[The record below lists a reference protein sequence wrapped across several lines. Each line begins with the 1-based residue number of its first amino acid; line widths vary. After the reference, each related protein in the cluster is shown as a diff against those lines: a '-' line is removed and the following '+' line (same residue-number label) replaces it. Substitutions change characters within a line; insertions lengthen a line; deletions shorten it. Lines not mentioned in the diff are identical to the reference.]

1 MNAVIYARYSS
12 DNQREESIEGQ
23 LRECMAF
30 AESKGLTIIDTYI
43 DRALSAKTD
52 NRPEFQRMIKESIK
66 RKFEVIVV
74 WKLDRFSRNRYDSAH
89 YKAQLKKNNV
99 RVVSATESISD
110 DASGILLESML
121 EGFAEYYSADL
132 SEKVIRG
139 LTENALKCKYN
150 GGGMTLGYQ
159 IDSDQ
164 YFQIDPVVAPI
175 IQDVYQRYVDGAT
188 IKNLVD
194 YLKGLGIKNYRGGDL
209 SIDAVKLL
217 LKNRKYIGEYSY
229 RDIVTPNGIPAIV
242 SEELFNKAQARMA
255 KNKKAPARQKAK
267 QDMYILTTKLFC
279 GKCGAYMVGES
290 GTSRNG
296 TFHQYYKCANVKNHK
311 GCDKKTV
318 RKAWIEELVIKYAM
332 EKLMDD
338 DYIDQITEMA
348 FEAQSKE
355 NTVIPQ
361 IKKQLSDTKRAI
373 NNMINAIEQGIITS
387 STRERLQE
395 LEQTKEN
402 LEINLA
408 REEIKK
414 PALERDQIKFWLLKF
429 RTLDMSK
436 EDDRQII
443 IDNFVNS
450 IYLYD
455 DRIIFIFNYK
465 TESQIVNLED
475 INCSDMSESTA
486 PRKKRLPRQSLFA
499 WCICLV
505 QDWKVTLFHEMFPFA
520 TCCDFGQGKL
530 ILFEGCAPSYSPRC
544 CRLVSFCIFFGHYI
558 QKIRSRFIYF
568 GFFTYHFFTFHYV
581 VLDFLEVISNSEE

>member
-30 AESKGLTIIDTYI
+30 AESKGLTIIESYI

-52 NRPEFQRMIKESIK
+52 NRPEFQRMLKESIK
-66 RKFEVIVV
+66 RKFEVVIV

-99 RVVSATESISD
+99 KVVSATESISD

-150 GGGMTLGYQ
+150 GGGMILGYK
-159 IDSDQ
+159 INSEQ

-175 IQDVYQRYVDGAT
+175 IQDVFKRYVDGAT

-194 YLKGLGIKNYRGGDL
+194 YLKELGVKNYRGGYL

-229 RDIVTPNGIPAIV
+229 RDIVTPNGIPSIV
-242 SEELFNKAQARMA
+242 SEELFNKAQQRMA

-267 QDMYILTTKLFC
+267 ADMYILTTKLLC

-296 TFHQYYKCANVKNHK
+296 NFHQYYKCVNVKNHK

-318 RKAWIEELVIKYAM
+318 LKGWIENIVIRYAM

-338 DYIDQITEMA
+338 DYINQIADMA
-348 FEAQSKE
+348 FEAQGKE
-355 NTVIPQ
+355 STVIPQ
-361 IKKQLSDTKRAI
+361 IKKQLAETEKSI
-373 NNMINAIEQGIITS
+373 NNMIKAIEQGIITD
-387 STRERLQE
+387 STKDRLQE

-402 LEINLA
+402 LQINLA

-414 PALERDQIKFWLLKF
+414 PVLEKDQIKFWLLKF
-429 RTLDMSK
+429 RQLDMTK
-436 EDDRQII
+436 EDDRQIL

-455 DRIIFIFNYK
+455 DRMIFIFNYK
-465 TESQIVNLED
+465 SEAQIVNLED
-475 INCSDMSESTA
+475 IDCSDISEPTA
-486 PRKKRLPRQSLFA
+486 SKK
-499 WCICLV
+499 
-505 QDWKVTLFHEMFPFA
+505 T
-520 TCCDFGQGKL
+520 
-530 ILFEGCAPSYSPRC
+530 
-544 CRLVSFCIFFGHYI
+544 
-558 QKIRSRFIYF
+558 
-568 GFFTYHFFTFHYV
+568 
-581 VLDFLEVISNSEE
+581 

>member
-30 AESKGLTIIDTYI
+30 AESKGLTVIESYI

-66 RKFEVIVV
+66 RKFEVVIV

-150 GGGMTLGYQ
+150 GGGMTLGYTV
-159 IDSDQ
+159 DSEQ

-175 IQDVYQRYVDGAT
+175 IQDVFKRYVDGAT
-188 IKNLVD
+188 IKSLVD
-194 YLKGLGIKNYRGGDL
+194 YLKELGVKNYRGGDL
-209 SIDAVKLL
+209 SIDAVKLM
-217 LKNRKYIGEYSY
+217 LKNRKYIGEYAY

-242 SEELFNKAQARMA
+242 SEELFNKAQERMA
-255 KNKKAPARQKAK
+255 KNKKAPARHKAK
-267 QDMYILTTKLFC
+267 QDMYLLTTKLLC

-296 TFHQYYKCANVKNHK
+296 TFHQYYKCAHVKNHK

-318 RKAWIEELVIKYAM
+318 RKDWIEKVVIRYAM
-332 EKLMDD
+332 AKVMDD
-338 DYIDQITEMA
+338 DYINEIADKA
-348 FEAQSKE
+348 FEAHGKE
-355 NTVIPQ
+355 STVIPQ
-361 IKKQLSDTKRAI
+361 IKKQLAETERAI
-373 NNMINAIEQGIITS
+373 NNMIKAIEQGIITS
-387 STRERLQE
+387 STKDRLQE

-402 LEINLA
+402 LQINLA

-414 PALERDQIKFWLLKF
+414 PALEKDQIIFWLLKF
-429 RTLDMSK
+429 RKLDMSK
-436 EDDRQII
+436 ENDREIL
-443 IDNFVNS
+443 IDNFINC
-450 IYLYD
+450 IFLFD
-455 DRIIFIFNYK
+455 DRLIFVFNHQADYE
-465 TESQIVNLED
+465 TVDLQGLE
-475 INCSDMSESTA
+475 CSDISEPTA
-486 PRKKRLPRQSLFA
+486 P
-499 WCICLV
+499 
-505 QDWKVTLFHEMFPFA
+505 
-520 TCCDFGQGKL
+520 
-530 ILFEGCAPSYSPRC
+530 
-544 CRLVSFCIFFGHYI
+544 
-558 QKIRSRFIYF
+558 
-568 GFFTYHFFTFHYV
+568 
-581 VLDFLEVISNSEE
+581 